1 MVQLEDVKQYLRLDT
16 DDEDNLLNM
25 CIASAEQYVK
35 DYTGLTD
42 EEIAEKKTLVM
53 ATMAVIADMYEMRQA
68 TTSGIQINPFV
79 DYVLNMYQRNLL

>member
-1 MVQLEDVKQYLRLDT
+1 MIQLEDVKQYLRLDT
-16 DDEDNLLNM
+16 DDEDTLLNM
-25 CIASAEQYVK
+25 CISSAEQYVK

-42 EEIAEKKTLVM
+42 EEISENKTLIM

>member
-42 EEIAEKKTLVM
+42 EEIAENKTLVM

>member
-1 MVQLEDVKQYLRLDT
+1 MIQLEDVKQYLRLDT

-42 EEIAEKKTLVM
+42 EEISENKTLVM